1 MPGSILSS
9 GDGAGSN
16 RGKLRQVLCCS
27 GAYSLFRGT
36 VNKQVEKCPNRKRS
50 GGDNR
55 QSDMVEAAWR
65 REGGCCSLSGQRRP
79 LGGGDPELRT
89 TKRWPIGEDREAL
102 WKL

>member
-9 GDGAGSN
+9 GDRAGSS

-50 GGDNR
+50 DGDNR
-55 QSDMVEAAWR
+55 QMEEGRRLLQPEWSERASWR
-65 REGGCCSLSGQRRP
+65 R
-79 LGGGDPELRT
+79 
-89 TKRWPIGEDREAL
+89 
-102 WKL
+102 